1 MNHKSW
7 EQLIKP
13 YRVEF
18 DTEDSPGRLGTVV
31 VEPLEKGFG
40 VTLGN
45 ALRRVLLSSLQGTA
59 VTSVKINGTLL
70 EFSSIPGVAEDVTD
84 IILNVKALELR
95 LLGGEVPQKFT
106 ISAQGPCVVTA
117 GMIEGGSQLEVLN
130 PQQVICTISERTSF
144 SMDLFVGRGKG
155 YVPAV
160 TNASHMRQL
169 GEIAID
175 AVFNPVKR
183 VSYVVESTRIAQST
197 DYDRLCLTVETNG
210 SITPQEAVSTA
221 AVILQDQLKKF
232 ISFDMQQETPETPA
246 PPRTE
251 SMGPGQ
257 NSFPPIF
264 FKNVKELDLGVRC
277 LNCLKSEGVV
287 YVGDLVNKTEAD
299 LLKTAN
305 FGRKSLSDI
314 NNALSQLGLSL
325 GMDFPGWPP
334 ENIQKYLADQ
344 AELERV

>member
-1 MNHKSW
+1 MNHRSW

-13 YRVEF
+13 YKIEF
-18 DTEDSPGRLGTVV
+18 DTEESPGRLGTVT

-84 IILNVKALELR
+84 IILNVKALELK
-95 LLGGEVPQKFT
+95 LSGGEVPQKFT

-183 VSYVVESTRIAQST
+183 VSYTVESTRIAQST

-210 SITPQEAVSTA
+210 SITPQDAVSTA

-232 ISFDMQQETPETPA
+232 VSFDVQDEATEVTTPRP
-246 PPRTE
+246 E
-251 SMGPGQ
+251 SMAHSHG
-257 NSFPPIF
+257 SFPPIF
-264 FKNVKELDLGVRC
+264 FKGVKELDLGVRC

-299 LLKTAN
+299 LLRTPN

-314 NNALSQLGLSL
+314 NNALGQLGLSL

-344 AELERV
+344 EELERE